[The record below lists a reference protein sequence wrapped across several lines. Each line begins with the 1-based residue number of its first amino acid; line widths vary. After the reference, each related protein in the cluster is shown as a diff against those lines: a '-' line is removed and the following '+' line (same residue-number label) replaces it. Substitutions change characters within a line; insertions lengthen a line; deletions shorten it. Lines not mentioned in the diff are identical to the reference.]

1 MIAARV
7 LNTQLAASNKSLERL
22 STGLRINRASDDPAG
37 LIASEVLRGEKASL
51 QAAIANGQRA
61 SQVVATAEGALTEI
75 SNLLVE
81 LQDMVVSTANR
92 VGLGDEEV
100 EARQLEVDSILSSI
114 NRIAGGAEFAGVK
127 LLDGS
132 ADFRFSGLAASCIQD
147 ARIESMQSTGG
158 APRPIMVEVL
168 QTGQYARL
176 IYAKSA
182 LAGENVTLRI
192 AGNRGSETLS
202 FAAGTK
208 VSAMVATINQ
218 VVETTGVAAVN
229 RLGTMMILQSLELG
243 DDAFVSVETIRGSF
257 AVSGGTDGTDFGR
270 DAQVLINGQR
280 ARVDGRTAR
289 LDSDEM
295 ALELTVQPAFVLV
308 PNARTTLQVTGG
320 GRTFA
325 LTPNLATGRAAVGIG
340 AVNTGI
346 LGDRQTGR
354 LASLASGQAN
364 ALTSGNLHSSQ
375 SIVES
380 AIREVA
386 SLRGRLGA
394 FQRYTVESALRSQQ
408 VALENISAA
417 ESAIRDVDFA
427 VETAHLA
434 RSDILVQSASRVLR
448 TANALPQI
456 ILQLLAP

>member
-1 MIAARV
+1 M
-7 LNTQLAASNKSLERL
+7 
-22 STGLRINRASDDPAG
+22 
-37 LIASEVLRGEKASL
+37 
-51 QAAIANGQRA
+51 
-61 SQVVATAEGALTEI
+61 
-75 SNLLVE
+75 
-81 LQDMVVSTANR
+81 
-92 VGLGDEEV
+92 
-100 EARQLEVDSILSSI
+100 
-114 NRIAGGAEFAGVK
+114 
-127 LLDGS
+127 
-132 ADFRFSGLAASCIQD
+132 
-147 ARIESMQSTGG
+147 
-158 APRPIMVEVL
+158 
-168 QTGQYARL
+168 
-176 IYAKSA
+176 
-182 LAGENVTLRI
+182 
-192 AGNRGSETLS
+192 
-202 FAAGTK
+202 
-208 VSAMVATINQ
+208 
-218 VVETTGVAAVN
+218 
-229 RLGTMMILQSLELG
+229 
-243 DDAFVSVETIRGSF
+243 
-257 AVSGGTDGTDFGR
+257 
-270 DAQVLINGQR
+270 
-280 ARVDGRTAR
+280 DGRTAR

-340 AVNTGI
+340 AVNAGI